1 MAPISSF
8 VTCFRFQ
15 LSKVG
20 FISKMVN
27 VHGRAWQRNKLPPL
41 SCSPEETLKNEVPLK
56 MEEAEKILDTDS
68 VSSDE
73 SVSILSQSQV
83 SFPAQLKR
91 ENSLHAIPTNFEND
105 TLVASSPRKNV
116 SGY

>member
-1 MAPISSF
+1 MAN
-8 VTCFRFQ
+8 VEGRVWRKK
-15 LSKVG
+15 LS
-20 FISKMVN
+20 
-27 VHGRAWQRNKLPPL
+27 PL
-41 SCSPEETLKNEVPLK
+41 SCSPEETLRNKVPLEI
-56 MEEAEKILDTDS
+56 EETEKILDTDS

-91 ENSLHAIPTNFEND
+91 KNALHVIPANLEND

-116 SGY
+116 SGYYSVDFVA